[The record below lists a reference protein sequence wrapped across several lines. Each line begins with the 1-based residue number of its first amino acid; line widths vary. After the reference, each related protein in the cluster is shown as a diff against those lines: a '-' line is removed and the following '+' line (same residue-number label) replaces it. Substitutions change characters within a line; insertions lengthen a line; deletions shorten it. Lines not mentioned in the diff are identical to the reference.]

1 MVHGFEEYVEV
12 HDRDEEES
20 GEEHEESFGV
30 GVLGGFGGPDAL
42 HAVHSD
48 LLCDQAGT
56 KTGPE

>member
-48 LLCDQAGT
+48 LLCD
-56 KTGPE
+56 